1 MRQYRRE
8 QKQSYE
14 IFKKKSITTGNTA
27 RVLLLEGSLEQ
38 SSWPI
43 DRWLSYRVE
52 QQSFKLSAK
61 DWKNEGWWGSER
73 EMVIWYVQMRWIRR
87 RMVVTRMK
95 K

>member
-38 SSWPI
+38 SS
-43 DRWLSYRVE
+43 
-52 QQSFKLSAK
+52 
-61 DWKNEGWWGSER
+61 
-73 EMVIWYVQMRWIRR
+73 
-87 RMVVTRMK
+87 
-95 K
+95 